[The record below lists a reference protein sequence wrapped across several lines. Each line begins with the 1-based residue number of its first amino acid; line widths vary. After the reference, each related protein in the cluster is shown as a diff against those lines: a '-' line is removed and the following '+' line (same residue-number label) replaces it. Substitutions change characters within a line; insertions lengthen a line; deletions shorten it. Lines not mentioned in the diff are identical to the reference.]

1 MKTRLE
7 TFARRVALWTRAHR
21 RLLLILALL
30 ALLLTVLGYFSK
42 PIYAPG
48 MCKIYG

>member
-1 MKTRLE
+1 MKTQLE
-7 TFARRVALWTRAHR
+7 TFARRVAGWARAHR

-30 ALLLTVLGYFSK
+30 ALFFTVLGYFSK

>member
-7 TFARRVALWTRAHR
+7 TFARRLVGWVRGHR
-21 RLLLILALL
+21 RLLLILSLL
-30 ALLLTVLGYFSK
+30 ALFFTVLGYFSK

>member
-1 MKTRLE
+1 MKAKLE
-7 TFARRVALWTRAHR
+7 KGVRGVVAWARAHR

-30 ALLLTVLGYFSK
+30 ALFFTVLGYFSK